1 MPMFGRRLSVLHSQ
15 PSAVSQ
21 PLSGVVGVTL
31 QQRRCASL
39 FQLQGVDES
48 TLQLVTAALGFSAA
62 PPVNTGVANE
72 PYTLL
77 WNGYQAWLLA
87 ARHESAEALRDRIEG
102 VVSGNMTMIDLSHA
116 RCVLRVSGPCSVAML
131 ASGVPIDIEK
141 MRTGVSAATLFTPF
155 SIHLHC
161 LMQDCFDLYVFRSYG
176 LALYEALQKAAVEY
190 GFEALIEA

>member
-1 MPMFGRRLSVLHSQ
+1 MPMFGRRLSALHSQ
-15 PSAVSQ
+15 PLAVSR

-31 QQRRCASL
+31 QQQRLASL

-48 TLQLVTAALGFSAA
+48 ALPLVTEALGFSSV
-62 PPVNTGVANE
+62 PPVNTGFANDL
-72 PYTLL
+72 YTLL

-87 ARHESAEALRDRIEG
+87 ARHESAEALRERIEG
-102 VVSGNMTMIDLSHA
+102 VASDKMTMIDLSHA

-131 ASGVPIDIEK
+131 ASGVPIDIEG
-141 MRTGVSAATLFTPF
+141 MRQGASAATLFTPF

-161 LMQDCFDLYVFRSYG
+161 LQADCFDLYVFRSYG

-190 GFEALIEA
+190 GFEALIET